1 MCKKIRTFAKILRNN
16 FSNINTMKK
25 ILFLL
30 SLMTLCVMTSCAKQ
44 EPYFRATWVSTVANI
59 DFPKKADIGNYE
71 AQQQHLIE
79 MLDEFQAM
87 NLNAIVFQVRP
98 TADALY
104 KSDLEPWSHWLTGK
118 QGEPASYDPLEFV
131 CAEAHKR
138 GIDVH
143 VWINP
148 YRVTIPAMNIDSLA
162 PSHMYH
168 QHPEWFVKYG
178 KQWYYN
184 PALQETRDFLCQV
197 VADLVTRYDIQAIH
211 MDDYFYPYPI
221 AGEEFPDTLNF
232 AADPRGFTDL
242 GDWRRDNV
250 NLAIEQVHNT
260 IINIKP
266 EVQFGISPFGIW
278 RNKKN
283 DERGSETNGLQNYD
297 QLYADILLWMEEG
310 WIDYVVPQLYWEIG
324 KEVAD
329 YEILAHWWAEH
340 ATEKC
345 RVYIGM
351 APYHMGNHKAAAWN
365 EGNEICRQLRLNRTI
380 EGITGECYFPSN
392 VLLKNHWNL
401 VDSLQQVFYPTYVP
415 APKK

>member
-1 MCKKIRTFAKILRNN
+1 
-16 FSNINTMKK
+16 MKK
-25 ILFLL
+25 TLLLL
-30 SLMTLCVMTSCAKQ
+30 SLMIMFVMTSCAKQ

-59 DFPKKADIGNYE
+59 DFPKRADIGNYE

-79 MLDEFQAM
+79 MLDEFQSM

-118 QGEPASYDPLEFV
+118 QGEVASYDPLEFV

-148 YRVTIPAMNIDSLA
+148 YRVTIPAMDIDSLA

-260 IINIKP
+260 IISIKP

-340 ATEKC
+340 ATDKC

-380 EGITGECYFPSN
+380 PGITGECYFPSN

>member
-1 MCKKIRTFAKILRNN
+1 
-16 FSNINTMKK
+16 MKK
-25 ILFLL
+25 TLLLL
-30 SLMTLCVMTSCAKQ
+30 SLMTMFVMTSCAKQ
-44 EPYFRATWVSTVANI
+44 EPYFRATWVSSVANI
-59 DFPKKADIGNYE
+59 DFPKRADIGNYE

-118 QGEPASYDPLEFV
+118 QGEAASYDPLEFV

-148 YRVTIPAMNIDSLA
+148 YRVTIPAMDIDSLA

-260 IINIKP
+260 IISI
-266 EVQFGISPFGIW
+266 
-278 RNKKN
+278 
-283 DERGSETNGLQNYD
+283 
-297 QLYADILLWMEEG
+297 
-310 WIDYVVPQLYWEIG
+310 
-324 KEVAD
+324 
-329 YEILAHWWAEH
+329 
-340 ATEKC
+340 
-345 RVYIGM
+345 
-351 APYHMGNHKAAAWN
+351 
-365 EGNEICRQLRLNRTI
+365 
-380 EGITGECYFPSN
+380 
-392 VLLKNHWNL
+392 
-401 VDSLQQVFYPTYVP
+401 
-415 APKK
+415 

>member
-1 MCKKIRTFAKILRNN
+1 MKKTFLTILFAVCAIATFA
-16 FSNINTMKK
+16 
-25 ILFLL
+25 
-30 SLMTLCVMTSCAKQ
+30 A

-59 DFPKKADIGNYE
+59 DFPKKGSIGNYE
-71 AQQQHLIE
+71 QQKQDLIA

-118 QGEPASYDPLEFV
+118 QGEPATYDPLEFV

-148 YRVTIPAMNIDSLA
+148 YRVTGGGSKIEDIAANHI
-162 PSHMYH
+162 YH
-168 QHPEWFVKYG
+168 KHPEWFLKYG
-178 KQWYYN
+178 TQWYFA
-184 PALQETRDFLCQV
+184 PHLQETRDFLCKV
-197 VADLVTRYDIQAIH
+197 VADLVTRYDILAIH
-211 MDDYFYPYPI
+211 MDDYFYPYPVS
-221 AGEEFPDTLNF
+221 GQDFPDAEAF
-232 AADPRGFTDL
+232 AADPRGFDNV

-260 IINIKP
+260 INSIKP

-278 RNKKN
+278 RNKVN
-283 DERGSETNGLQNYD
+283 DPRGSETNGLQNYD
-297 QLYADILLWMEEG
+297 QLYADILLWMEKG
-310 WIDYVVPQLYWEIG
+310 WIDYVIPQLYWEIG
-324 KEVAD
+324 KKIAD
-329 YEILAHWWAEH
+329 YEILAHWWAQH
-340 ATEKC
+340 ATDKC

-351 APYHMGNHKAAAWN
+351 APYHMGNPKMAAAWN
-365 EGNEICRQLRLNRTI
+365 EGNEICRQLRLNRSI
-380 EGITGECYFPSN
+380 PGITGECYFPSN
-392 VLLKNHWNL
+392 VLLKNHHNL

-415 APKK
+415 APRK